1 MPLTYT
7 PGILGPVVA
16 PLTAS
21 GGSGAQTL
29 LPTRTVPDG
38 TGLDIT
44 ALLAAPIR
52 TTLQFANTGR
62 EVLFVLPAAA
72 SETVTVLIGVTI
84 LGQPV
89 DPFPA
94 GGDDGRSP
102 VCFRPV
108 LHGTGHAGHEHG
120 HGCLVDHHQH
130 PGRARSDPRRG
141 LSGAEPVLHL

>member
-38 TGLDIT
+38 TGLDLT
-44 ALLAAPIR
+44 ALLTAPIR
-52 TTLQFANTGR
+52 TTLQFTNTGR

-72 SETVTVLIGVTI
+72 LETVTTLIGVTI

-89 DPFPA
+89 DPFP
-94 GGDDGRSP
+94 P
-102 VCFRPV
+102 VV
-108 LHGTGHAGHEHG
+108 MTAGHLCVFG
-120 HGCLVDHHQH
+120 PFSTVLDTPGTSTVTVVLSTTTSIQVALVQT
-130 PGRARSDPRRG
+130 PEGG
-141 LSGAEPVLHL
+141 